1 MHVKKNLFFNF
12 IEILIIIFP
21 AVLLFRS
28 FTINFY
34 LILISFIVIYL
45 ITKKKISFPDNFKW
59 YLFFIIFIIFN
70 SFFAEN
76 IAVSLRS
83 SFSQLR
89 FVLFA
94 ILVYNFSSFELFYKA
109 RFFYL
114 FLLFFVVFDTY
125 FQFFSGKDIFGF
137 AYDQE
142 YFRLSGPFADEYIVG
157 FYIAFLSVFT
167 LSIFKNLS
175 NTHYRKILYYLFS
188 IFLIFT
194 VLFTGERTSFLII
207 FFSFLILNMVNFN
220 LKKVLFFLLPVLV
233 IFFFLFQTN
242 DLFKSRYNEMYK
254 FILNIEKSSYGRI
267 YSSSLEL
274 WKKNKIT
281 GVGLKNYRHECK
293 KLIDPDPKNIFPYCS
308 SHPHNYVIELL
319 VETGVIGLFLFL
331 SFIFSIFKVVF
342 ISKIYDPLITKNYLS
357 LGSLILFLSFVWP
370 LKTSGSIIS
379 TFNASIFWFVL
390 GVLLSF
396 VNFKK
401 RSK

>member
-1 MHVKKNLFFNF
+1 
-12 IEILIIIFP
+12 
-21 AVLLFRS
+21 
-28 FTINFY
+28 
-34 LILISFIVIYL
+34 
-45 ITKKKISFPDNFKW
+45 
-59 YLFFIIFIIFN
+59 
-70 SFFAEN
+70 
-76 IAVSLRS
+76 
-83 SFSQLR
+83 
-89 FVLFA
+89 
-94 ILVYNFSSFELFYKA
+94 
-109 RFFYL
+109 
-114 FLLFFVVFDTY
+114 
-125 FQFFSGKDIFGF
+125 
-137 AYDQE
+137 
-142 YFRLSGPFADEYIVG
+142 
-157 FYIAFLSVFT
+157 
-167 LSIFKNLS
+167 
-175 NTHYRKILYYLFS
+175 
-188 IFLIFT
+188 
-194 VLFTGERTSFLII
+194 
-207 FFSFLILNMVNFN
+207 
-220 LKKVLFFLLPVLV
+220 
-233 IFFFLFQTN
+233 
-242 DLFKSRYNEMYK
+242 MYK

-281 GVGLKNYRHECK
+281 GVGLKNYRYECK